1 MARLMNT
8 ASFEINNVRIP
19 RSVRGF
25 DSTAQDTDGF
35 DILIENQAIALIKP
49 AHIAPDLIVNSV
61 RMLLPAFV
69 DVHLHIDK
77 TFVVDEVG
85 AAEGDLFAAIE
96 RMAQHRDGWS
106 AEQIESRMQR
116 ALNEAYANGCRGLR
130 THLDWMG
137 KDAPKS
143 LAVFEKL
150 RDQWRDKLTLQCVSL
165 TPLDF
170 FDTENSSIH
179 QSAFDSEDLAL
190 EVATANNTCDKARG
204 EAALLGAF
212 VYRNE
217 RIYDKLQ
224 RVFDL
229 AIKNGLDLDFHVDE
243 GLDADARG
251 LRAIAELTIK
261 NDMQGRVTCSHACS
275 LAMQSDEDAVSTL
288 KLCAQAGIHLVALP
302 ATNLYLQGSWNR
314 TPVERGLTRL
324 REARELGVNC
334 CIATDNVADGFYPY
348 GSYNPLASYA
358 LGVQIGHLSQPLDWL
373 SSITSAPSQAM
384 HLPWDGLIR
393 QGCSAHDVLLVQAGD
408 ARDLMN
414 MPKLTRLA
422 MKPD

>member
-1 MARLMNT
+1 MARERSESKPLMKQL
-8 ASFEINNVRIP
+8 FGIQIP

-25 DSTAQDTDGF
+25 ASESNFF
-35 DILIENQAIALIKP
+35 DVFIENE
-49 AHIAPDLIVNSV
+49 HIAGIKSAQSAINSGATQWQ
-61 RMLLPAFV
+61 MLLPSFV
-69 DVHLHIDK
+69 DLHVHIDK

-96 RMAQHRDGWS
+96 RMAKHRDGWS
-106 AEQIESRMQR
+106 DGQIESRMER
-116 ALNEAYANGCRGLR
+116 ALNEAYAHGCRALR
-130 THLDWMG
+130 THLDWMS

-150 RDQWRDKLTLQCVSL
+150 RDKWRDKLTLQCVSL

-170 FDTENSSIH
+170 FDD
-179 QSAFDSEDLAL
+179 AFNGEDLAL
-190 EVATANNTCDKARG
+190 EVATANLTCDQRNG

-229 AIKNGLDLDFHVDE
+229 AIKNQLNLDFHVDE

-251 LRAIAELTIK
+251 LKAIAELTIK
-261 NDMQGRVTCSHACS
+261 NNYQGRVTCGHACS
-275 LAMQSDEDAVSTL
+275 LAMQSDDDALATL

-302 ATNLYLQGSWNR
+302 STNLYLQGAWNR

-324 REARELGVNC
+324 REAREAGVNC
-334 CIATDNVADGFYPY
+334 SIATDNVADGFYPY
-348 GSYNPLASYA
+348 GGYNPLASYA
-358 LGVQIGHLSQPLDWL
+358 LGVQMGHLTQPLDWL
-373 SSITSAPSQAM
+373 SSITTAPTKAM
-384 HLPWDGLIR
+384 NLPWDGMIR
-393 QGCSAHDVLLVQAGD
+393 EGCKVNDLLRVQARD
-408 ARDLMN
+408 ARELMN
-414 MPKLTRLA
+414 APLVTRLSGVQNSSL
-422 MKPD
+422 

>member
-1 MARLMNT
+1 MNAR
-8 ASFEINNVRIP
+8 SNVVQGVQIP
-19 RSVRGF
+19 PSVRGF
-25 DSTAQDTDGF
+25 ASEAGAF
-35 DILIENQAIALIKP
+35 DIFIEKGLL
-49 AHIAPDLIVNSV
+49 AHIRPAQGAMDSVANSAQ
-61 RMLLPAFV
+61 MLLPAFV
-69 DVHLHIDK
+69 DMHLHIDK
-77 TFVVDEVG
+77 TFVAHEVG
-85 AAEGDLFAAIE
+85 AAEGDLYAAIE
-96 RMAQHRDGWS
+96 RMAKHRDGWT

-116 ALNEAYANGCRGLR
+116 ALEEASANGTRALR

-150 RDQWRDKLTLQCVSL
+150 RDQWRDQLTMQCVSL

-170 FDTENSSIH
+170 FDTENTTIH

-190 EVATANNTCDKARG
+190 EVATANNTCDKSRG

-229 AIKNGLDLDFHVDE
+229 AMKNGLDLDFHVDE

-251 LRAIAELTIK
+251 LKAIAELTIK
-261 NDMQGRVTCSHACS
+261 NNMHDRVTCGHACS
-275 LAMQSDEDAVSTL
+275 LVMQSDQDALATL

-302 ATNLYLQGSWNR
+302 TTNLYLQGAWNR

-324 REARELGVNC
+324 REAREAGVNVA
-334 CIATDNVADGFYPY
+334 IATDNVADGFYPY
-348 GSYNPLASYA
+348 GSYNPLTSYA
-358 LGVQIGHLSQPLDWL
+358 LGVQMGHLSPALDWL
-373 SSITSAPSQAM
+373 SSITSAPSKAM
-384 HLPWDGLIR
+384 QLPWDGLIR
-393 QGCSAHDVLLVQAGD
+393 EGCSVHDLLLIQAAD

-414 MPKLTRLA
+414 APRVQRLC
-422 MKPD
+422 DIQSTENL

>member
-1 MARLMNT
+1 MNSS
-8 ASFEINNVRIP
+8 AHVIEAVQIP
-19 RSVRGF
+19 RCVRGF
-25 DSTAQDTDGF
+25 SSGALDTDLF
-35 DILIENQAIALIKP
+35 DIFIENQAL
-49 AHIAPDLIVNSV
+49 AHIKRAPSAHDLIADRAQPPA
-61 RMLLPAFV
+61 RMLLPAFA
-69 DVHLHIDK
+69 DLHLHIDK

-116 ALNEAYANGCRGLR
+116 ALEEAYAHGCRALR

-150 RDQWRDKLTLQCVSL
+150 RDQWRGKLVMQCVSL

-170 FDTENSSIH
+170 FDTDSTSVH
-179 QSAFDSEDLAL
+179 HSAFDHEDLAL
-190 EVATANNTCDKARG
+190 EVATANNTCDKTSG

-251 LRAIAELTIK
+251 LRAIAELTLK
-261 NDMQGRVTCSHACS
+261 NQIQGRVTCGHACS
-275 LAMQSDEDAVSTL
+275 LAMQSDEDATATL

-302 ATNLYLQGSWNR
+302 STNLYLQGAWQR
-314 TPVERGLTRL
+314 TPIERGLTRL
-324 REARELGVNC
+324 REARALGVNC
-334 CIATDNVADGFYPY
+334 SIATDNVADGFYPY

-358 LGVQIGHLSQPLDWL
+358 LGVQVGHLTPALDWL
-373 SSITSAPSQAM
+373 TSITSAPSAAM
-384 HLPWDGLIR
+384 RLPWDGLIR
-393 QGCSAHDVLLVQAGD
+393 EGCAAHDVLLVQAGD

-414 MPKLTRLA
+414 MPKVQRLHE
-422 MKPD
+422 KL

>member
-1 MARLMNT
+1 MNAR
-8 ASFEINNVRIP
+8 SNVIQGVQIP
-19 RSVRGF
+19 PSVRGF
-25 DSTAQDTDGF
+25 ASEAHAF
-35 DILIENQAIALIKP
+35 DIYIEKGLL
-49 AHIAPDLIVNSV
+49 AHIRPAQGAMDSVANSAQ
-61 RMLLPAFV
+61 MLLPAFV
-69 DVHLHIDK
+69 DMHLHIDK
-77 TFVVDEVG
+77 TFVVNEVG

-96 RMAQHRDGWS
+96 RMAKHRDGWTP
-106 AEQIESRMQR
+106 EQIESRMQR
-116 ALNEAYANGCRGLR
+116 ALEEAYANGTCALR

-150 RDQWRDKLTLQCVSL
+150 RDRWRDKLTMQCVSL

-170 FDTENSSIH
+170 FDTENTTVH

-190 EVATANNTCDKARG
+190 EVATANNTCAKSRG
-204 EAALLGAF
+204 EASLLGAF

-251 LRAIAELTIK
+251 MKAIAELTIK
-261 NDMQGRVTCSHACS
+261 NNYQGHVTCGHACS
-275 LAMQSDEDAVSTL
+275 LAMQSDEDALATL
-288 KLCAQAGIHLVALP
+288 KLCAKAGIHLVALP
-302 ATNLYLQGSWNR
+302 TTNLYLQGAWNR

-324 REARELGVNC
+324 REAREAGVNC
-334 CIATDNVADGFYPY
+334 SIATDNVADGFYPY

-358 LGVQIGHLSQPLDWL
+358 LGVQMGHLSPALDWL
-373 SSITSAPSQAM
+373 RSITSAPSKAM
-384 HLPWDGLIR
+384 QLPWDGLIR
-393 QGCSAHDVLLVQAGD
+393 EGCSAQDLLLVQAGD

-414 MPKLTRLA
+414 APRLQRLSEVDGLT
-422 MKPD
+422 

>member
-1 MARLMNT
+1 MAKPMKQLL
-8 ASFEINNVRIP
+8 NVQIP

-25 DSTAQDTDGF
+25 SSDADLF
-35 DILIENQAIALIKP
+35 DVCIENQALAGIKP
-49 AHIAPDLIVNSV
+49 AQHATKSRASEAGTREPQ
-61 RMLLPAFV
+61 MLLPALV
-69 DVHLHIDK
+69 DMHLHIDK

-85 AAEGDLFAAIE
+85 AAEGDLSAAIE
-96 RMAQHRDGWS
+96 RMAKHRDGWS

-116 ALNEAYANGCRGLR
+116 ALQEAYAHGTRALR
-130 THLDWMG
+130 THLDWQG
-137 KDAPKS
+137 KNAPKS

-150 RDQWRDKLTLQCVSL
+150 RDQWRGKLTMQCVSL

-170 FDTENSSIH
+170 FDTENTTVH

-190 EVATANNTCDKARG
+190 EVATANNTCDKSRG

-261 NDMQGRVTCSHACS
+261 NDCQGRVTCGHACS
-275 LAMQSDEDAVSTL
+275 LAMQSDEDALATL

-302 ATNLYLQGSWNR
+302 FTNLYLQGAWNR

-324 REARELGVNC
+324 REAHEAGVNC
-334 CIATDNVADGFYPY
+334 AIATDNVADGFYPY
-348 GSYNPLASYA
+348 SSYNPLNSYA
-358 LGVQIGHLSQPLDWL
+358 LGVQMGHLTPALDWL
-373 SSITSAPSQAM
+373 SSITSAPSKAM

-393 QGCSAHDVLLVQAGD
+393 EGCSIENLLLVQAND

-414 MPKLTRLA
+414 APRLQRLSEVDGRA
-422 MKPD
+422 

>member
-1 MARLMNT
+1 MAT
-8 ASFEINNVRIP
+8 EIFQVQIP

-25 DSTAQDTDGF
+25 ASEADFF
-35 DILIENQAIALIKP
+35 DIYIENQSLAGIKP
-49 AHIAPDLIVNSV
+49 ARGAIESGAFEP

-69 DVHLHIDK
+69 DLHLHIDK

-96 RMAQHRDGWS
+96 RMAKHRDGWS

-116 ALNEAYANGCRGLR
+116 ALQEAYANGTRALR

-137 KDAPKS
+137 KDTPKS

-150 RDQWRDKLTLQCVSL
+150 RDQWRGKLIMQCVSL
-165 TPLDF
+165 TPLNF
-170 FDTENSSIH
+170 FDD
-179 QSAFDSEDLAL
+179 AFDSEDLAL
-190 EVATANNTCDKARG
+190 EVATAHLTCDRQRG

-229 AIKNGLDLDFHVDE
+229 AIKHQLDLDFHVDE

-261 NDMQGRVTCSHACS
+261 NSYYGRVTCGHACS
-275 LAMQSDEDAVSTL
+275 LAMQSDEEALVTL
-288 KLCAQAGIHLVALP
+288 KLCAQASIHLVALP
-302 ATNLYLQGSWNR
+302 ATNLYLQGAWNR

-324 REARELGVNC
+324 REARGAGVNC
-334 CIATDNVADGFYPY
+334 SIGTDNVADGFYPY

-358 LGVQIGHLSQPLDWL
+358 LGVQMGHLSPALDWL

-384 HLPWDGLIR
+384 RLHWDGQIR
-393 QGCSAHDVLLVQAGD
+393 EGCSVNEVLLVQASD

-414 MPKLTRLA
+414 TPRLQRLSEVDGHA
-422 MKPD
+422 

>member
-8 ASFEINNVRIP
+8 APFEINNVRIP

-35 DILIENQAIALIKP
+35 DILIENQAIALIKS
-49 AHIAPDLIVNSV
+49 AQSAPDLIANSV
-61 RMLLPAFV
+61 CMLLPAFV

-106 AEQIESRMQR
+106 AEHIEIRMQR
-116 ALNEAYANGCRGLR
+116 ALQEAYANGCRALR

-170 FDTENSSIH
+170 FDIENTTLH

-204 EAALLGAF
+204 EAALFGAF

-261 NDMQGRVTCSHACS
+261 NDMQGRVTCGHACS
-275 LAMQSDEDAVSTL
+275 LAMQSDEDAASTL

-324 REARELGVNC
+324 REARELSVNC

-358 LGVQIGHLSQPLDWL
+358 LGVQVGHLSQALDWL
-373 SSITSAPSQAM
+373 SSITSAPSKAM
-384 HLPWDGLIR
+384 RLPWDGLIR
-393 QGCSAHDVLLVQAGD
+393 EGCSVHDVLLVQAGD

>member
-1 MARLMNT
+1 MK
-8 ASFEINNVRIP
+8 SHVQVFIP

-25 DSTAQDTDGF
+25 SSEATFF
-35 DILIENQAIALIKP
+35 DIFIENGQVAGIESVRSAI
-49 AHIAPDLIVNSV
+49 NSV
-61 RMLLPAFV
+61 VDGKQMLLPAFV
-69 DVHLHIDK
+69 DLHVHIDK

-85 AAEGDLFAAIE
+85 AAEGDLFAAIN
-96 RMAQHRDGWS
+96 RMAEHRDGWS

-116 ALNEAYANGCRGLR
+116 AIAEAYANGTRAMR

-150 RDQWRDKLTLQCVSL
+150 RDAWRGKLTLQCVSL

-170 FDTENSSIH
+170 FDD
-179 QSAFDSEDLAL
+179 AFDGEDLAL
-190 EVATANNTCDKARG
+190 EVATANLTCDQTRG

-229 AIKNGLDLDFHVDE
+229 AIKNQLNLDFHVDE

-261 NDMQGRVTCSHACS
+261 NNWQGRVTCGHACS
-275 LAMQSDEDAVSTL
+275 LAMQSDEDALATL
-288 KLCAQAGIHLVALP
+288 KLCAQAGIHLVSLP
-302 ATNLYLQGSWNR
+302 STNLYLQGAWDR
-314 TPVERGLTRL
+314 TPVERGLTRV
-324 REARELGVNC
+324 REAHEAGVSVSL
-334 CIATDNVADGFYPY
+334 ATDNVVDGFYPY
-348 GSYNPLASYA
+348 GSYNLLEAWK
-358 LGVQIGHLSQPLDWL
+358 LGVQMGHLTQPLDWL
-373 SSITSAPSQAM
+373 ASITTAPSAAM
-384 HLPWDGLIR
+384 NLPWDGRIR
-393 QGCSAHDVLLVQAGD
+393 VGCKAADLLLVQAGD

-414 MPKLTRLA
+414 SPLITRLE
-422 MKPD
+422 

>member
-1 MARLMNT
+1 MMQHVQSVL
-8 ASFEINNVRIP
+8 IP

-25 DSTAQDTDGF
+25 TSSSDLF
-35 DILIENQAIALIKP
+35 DISIQNGQVAGIEP
-49 AHIAPDLIVNSV
+49 ARSATNLGVNNPQ
-61 RMLLPAFV
+61 MLLPAFV
-69 DVHLHIDK
+69 DLHVHIDK

-85 AAEGDLFAAIE
+85 AAEGDLYAAIN
-96 RMAQHRDGWS
+96 RMAEHRDGWS

-116 ALNEAYANGCRGLR
+116 AILEAYANGTRAMR

-150 RDQWRDKLTLQCVSL
+150 RDQWRGKLTLQCVSL

-170 FDTENSSIH
+170 FDD
-179 QSAFDSEDLAL
+179 AFDGEDLAI
-190 EVATANNTCDKARG
+190 EVATANLTCDKASG

-229 AIKNGLDLDFHVDE
+229 AIKNQLNLDFHVDE

-251 LRAIAELTIK
+251 LKAIAELTIK
-261 NDMQGRVTCSHACS
+261 NNWQGRVTCGHACS
-275 LAMQSDEDAVSTL
+275 LSMQSDEDAIATL
-288 KLCAQAGIHLVALP
+288 KLCAQANLHLVSLP
-302 ATNLYLQGSWNR
+302 STNLYLQGAWNR
-314 TPVERGLTRL
+314 TPVERGLTRV
-324 REARELGVNC
+324 REASEAGVSVSL
-334 CIATDNVADGFYPY
+334 ATDNVADGFYPY
-348 GSYNPLASYA
+348 GSYNLLEAWK
-358 LGVQIGHLSQPLDWL
+358 LGVQMGHLSQPLDWL
-373 SSITSAPSQAM
+373 ASITTAPSAAM
-384 HLPWDGLIR
+384 SLPWDGRIR
-393 QGCSAHDVLLVQAGD
+393 VGCKAADLLLVQAGD

-414 MPKLTRLA
+414 APLVQRL
-422 MKPD
+422 PLV

>member
-1 MARLMNT
+1 MTTL
-8 ASFEINNVRIP
+8 SNVLIP
-19 RSVRGF
+19 LCVRGF
-25 DSTAQDTDGF
+25 ASKANFF
-35 DILIENQAIALIKP
+35 DIFIEKGHVAGIESTHGAMNSGVNQ
-49 AHIAPDLIVNSV
+49 SQ
-61 RMLLPAFV
+61 MLLPAFV
-69 DVHLHIDK
+69 DLHVHIDK

-85 AAEGDLFAAIE
+85 AAEGDLFAAIH
-96 RMAQHRDGWS
+96 RMAEHRDGWS

-116 ALNEAYANGCRGLR
+116 AITEAYANGTRAMR

-150 RDQWRDKLTLQCVSL
+150 RDAWRGKLTLQCVSL

-170 FDTENSSIH
+170 FDDGPS
-179 QSAFDSEDLAL
+179 SAFDSEDLAL
-190 EVATANNTCDKARG
+190 EVATANLTCDPKRG

-251 LRAIAELTIK
+251 LRAIAELTLK
-261 NDMQGRVTCSHACS
+261 NNWQGRVTCGHACS
-275 LAMQSDEDAVSTL
+275 LAMQSDEDAIATL
-288 KLCAQAGIHLVALP
+288 KLCVQAGIHLVSLP
-302 ATNLYLQGSWNR
+302 STNLYLQGAWNR
-314 TPVERGLTRL
+314 TPVERGITRL
-324 REARELGVNC
+324 REASKAGVSVSL
-334 CIATDNVADGFYPY
+334 ATDNVADGFYPY
-348 GSYNPLASYA
+348 GSYNPLEAWK
-358 LGVQIGHLSQPLDWL
+358 LGVQMGHLSEPLDWL
-373 SSITSAPSQAM
+373 ASITTAPAKAM
-384 HLPWDGLIR
+384 GLPWDGLIR
-393 QGCSAHDVLLVQAGD
+393 VGNSVKDLILVNAGD

-414 MPKLTRLA
+414 APLKQRLS
-422 MKPD
+422 DIQNTENL

>member
-1 MARLMNT
+1 MSESERVIK
-8 ASFEINNVRIP
+8 SVQIP

-25 DSTAQDTDGF
+25 ESADEFF
-35 DILIENQAIALIKP
+35 DIFIQNSLLAGIETARS
-49 AHIAPDLIVNSV
+49 APDLIVNAKK
-61 RMLLPAFV
+61 MLLPTFV
-69 DVHLHIDK
+69 DLHLHIDK

-85 AAEGDLFAAIE
+85 AAEGDLYAAIE
-96 RMAQHRDGWS
+96 RMAKHRDGWS

-116 ALNEAYANGCRGLR
+116 ALVEAYANGCRALR
-130 THLDWMG
+130 THLDWMN

-150 RDQWRDKLTLQCVSL
+150 RDQWRGKLILQCVSL

-170 FDTENSSIH
+170 FDTESASTY

-190 EVATANNTCDKARG
+190 EVATANNTCDKSRG

-229 AIKNGLDLDFHVDE
+229 ASKNGLDLDFHVDE

-251 LRAIAELTIK
+251 LRAIAELAIK
-261 NDMQGRVTCSHACS
+261 NNYQGRVTCGHACS
-275 LAMQSDEDAVSTL
+275 LAMQSDEDASATL
-288 KLCAQAGIHLVALP
+288 KLCAQANIHLVALP
-302 ATNLYLQGSWNR
+302 ATNLYLQGAWNR

-324 REARELGVNC
+324 REAREAGVSVS
-334 CIATDNVADGFYPY
+334 IATDNVADGFYPY

-358 LGVQIGHLSQPLDWL
+358 LGVQMGHLSQPLDWL
-373 SSITSAPSQAM
+373 SSITTAPSKAM

-393 QGCSAHDVLLVQAGD
+393 EGCSIEDLLLVEAGD
-408 ARDLMN
+408 TRDLMN
-414 MPKLTRLA
+414 APLVQRLSEIQ
-422 MKPD
+422 KTENR

>member
-1 MARLMNT
+1 MAGLMK
-8 ASFEINNVRIP
+8 EILGVQIP

-25 DSTAQDTDGF
+25 ASDADFF
-35 DILIENQAIALIKP
+35 DIFIENQSVAGIKP
-49 AHIAPDLIVNSV
+49 ARVAIESGSIES

-69 DVHLHIDK
+69 DLHLHIDK

-96 RMAQHRDGWS
+96 RMAKHRDGWS
-106 AEQIESRMQR
+106 AQQIESRMQR
-116 ALNEAYANGCRGLR
+116 ALQEAYSHGTRALR
-130 THLDWMG
+130 THLDWMN

-150 RDQWRDKLTLQCVSL
+150 RDQWRGKLTMQCVSL

-170 FDTENSSIH
+170 FDTENTSIH

-190 EVATANNTCDKARG
+190 EVATANNTCDKSRG
-204 EAALLGAF
+204 EVALLGAF

-251 LRAIAELTIK
+251 LKAIAELTIK
-261 NDMQGRVTCSHACS
+261 NNMHGRVTCGHACS
-275 LAMQSDEDAVSTL
+275 LAMQSDEDALATL

-302 ATNLYLQGSWNR
+302 STNLYLQGAWNR
-314 TPVERGLTRL
+314 TPLERGLTRL
-324 REARELGVNC
+324 REAREAGMNC
-334 CIATDNVADGFYPY
+334 SIATDNVADGFYPY

-358 LGVQIGHLSQPLDWL
+358 LGVQIGHLSPALDWL

-384 HLPWDGLIR
+384 RLPWDGLIR
-393 QGCSAHDVLLVQAGD
+393 EGCSVNDVLLVQAGD

-414 MPKLTRLA
+414 APLVRRLNQVIEA
-422 MKPD
+422 

>member
-1 MARLMNT
+1 MMKELLG
-8 ASFEINNVRIP
+8 VQIP

-25 DSTAQDTDGF
+25 ASEDDFF
-35 DILIENQAIALIKP
+35 DVLIENHCIAEVKR
-49 AHIAPDLIVNSV
+49 AKFATNSGANNNQ
-61 RMLLPAFV
+61 MLLPAFV
-69 DVHLHIDK
+69 DLHLHIDK

-96 RMAQHRDGWS
+96 RMAKHRDGWS
-106 AEQIESRMQR
+106 AEQIEMRMER
-116 ALNEAYANGCRGLR
+116 ALQEAYAHGCRALR
-130 THLDWMG
+130 THLDWMN

-150 RDQWRDKLTLQCVSL
+150 RDKWRGKLTMQCVSL
-165 TPLDF
+165 TPLDY
-170 FDTENSSIH
+170 FDEGFDA
-179 QSAFDSEDLAL
+179 AFNGEDLAL
-190 EVATANNTCDKARG
+190 EVATVNLTCDQKSG

-212 VYRNE
+212 VYRNA

-229 AIKNGLDLDFHVDE
+229 AIKNQLNLDFHVDE

-251 LRAIAELTIK
+251 LKAIAELTIK
-261 NDMQGRVTCSHACS
+261 NNWQSRVTCGHACS
-275 LAMQSDEDAVSTL
+275 LAMQSDEDALATL
-288 KLCAQAGIHLVALP
+288 KLCAKAGIHLVALP
-302 ATNLYLQGSWNR
+302 ATNLYLQGAWNR

-334 CIATDNVADGFYPY
+334 SVATDNVADGFYPY

-358 LGVQIGHLSQPLDWL
+358 LGVQMGHLSQPLDWL
-373 SSITSAPSQAM
+373 SSITTAPAKAM
-384 HLPWDGLIR
+384 NLPWDGLIR
-393 QGCSAHDVLLVQAGD
+393 EGCSVNDLLLVQAGD

-414 MPKLTRLA
+414 APLVQRLS
-422 MKPD
+422 MI